1 MNTEDTLIISC
12 PTILTF
18 DEAAPRAEAVVVGGG
33 VIRAV
38 GTLEEARAFAP
49 VGREIRLEEG
59 ALLPGFIDSHSHLSL
74 YAQCRSQFYCDTA
87 YGTVAKLTEAF
98 RAYADA
104 RPGEAWLLGYCYDD
118 TGMGEPRHLT
128 RHDLDAVCADRPV
141 FVSHITSHMGYGNT
155 EALRRLGITADLRV
169 EGGSIAL
176 GEDGRPEGLL
186 RENAY
191 FEAFRKIPACPPE
204 SLPGAIER
212 AVADYNRAGFTAF
225 QDGGIGLGPGAHA
238 ILRAYN
244 DLARQGRLNARGY
257 LHFMPPLMD
266 ELLETGV
273 WNLPVSDHLYYG
285 GVKSF
290 ADGSIQSLTAVLG
303 APYACRPGF
312 CGDEV
317 ASPRSIADL
326 IGRYHRLGVPVAFHA
341 NGDAA
346 IEYVTRGFEEAL
358 AACPRKVPGHMI
370 IHTQMASDD
379 QLARLHA
386 CGVTPPFFVRHVN
399 VWGERHVNIFLGE
412 ERAARLDPCGSCVR
426 LGIPFALHVDSP
438 VQPVD
443 AIRSIHTAVNRTTS
457 AGRVLGPDQR
467 VSTLHALRAY
477 TADAARCAALQG
489 RIGRIAPGLFAD
501 FVQLSADPL
510 ATPPEALEKLS
521 VLRTIC
527 GGRVV
532 YEA

>member
-290 ADGSIQSLTAVLG
+290 ADGSIQSLTAVQ
-303 APYACRPGF
+303 A
-312 CGDEV
+312 
-317 ASPRSIADL
+317 
-326 IGRYHRLGVPVAFHA
+326 RLLRR
-341 NGDAA
+341 
-346 IEYVTRGFEEAL
+346 RGGL
-358 AACPRKVPGHMI
+358 AAQHRGPHRALPPPRGARGLPRQRRRGHRI
-370 IHTQMASDD
+370 RD
-379 QLARLHA
+379 ARL
-386 CGVTPPFFVRHVN
+386 
-399 VWGERHVNIFLGE
+399 
-412 ERAARLDPCGSCVR
+412 
-426 LGIPFALHVDSP
+426 
-438 VQPVD
+438 
-443 AIRSIHTAVNRTTS
+443 
-457 AGRVLGPDQR
+457 
-467 VSTLHALRAY
+467 
-477 TADAARCAALQG
+477 
-489 RIGRIAPGLFAD
+489 
-501 FVQLSADPL
+501 
-510 ATPPEALEKLS
+510 
-521 VLRTIC
+521 
-527 GGRVV
+527 
-532 YEA
+532 